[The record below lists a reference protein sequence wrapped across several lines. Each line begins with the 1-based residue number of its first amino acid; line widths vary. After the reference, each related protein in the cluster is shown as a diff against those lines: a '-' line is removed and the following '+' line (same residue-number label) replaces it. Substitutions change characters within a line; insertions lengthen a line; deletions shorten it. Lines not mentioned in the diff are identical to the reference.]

1 MRRGLWLYPGASARE
16 LVEAVRIGEACGLD
30 EIWIADEGVGREP
43 FSLLAAA
50 AMVTSRITL
59 AVGITSP
66 LLRHPGALAATAATV
81 DELSSEDESG
91 TSRVILGLGIG
102 GTESLEPFGIEISR
116 PIAEMDRAITVCR
129 GVLQRRSVPGYSLP
143 DHAMPA
149 RNVPVWVGARGPQMI
164 RLAARRTDGV
174 FISGCTRDQ
183 VISIVTECSGAGRD
197 LSLPNLGIALY
208 HSASDQIK
216 APTVSSWDRVTAD
229 LIELIADHP
238 VTSIGLNLVDL
249 ATANPLSLPLLV
261 EKGAV
266 LLAEVAAQVSTR
278 AAP

>member
-1 MRRGLWLYPGASARE
+1 VRRGLWLYPGVSARE

-81 DELSSEDESG
+81 DELSSRDESG
-91 TSRVILGLGIG
+91 TGRIILGLGIG
-102 GTESLEPFGIEISR
+102 GTESLDPFGIEISR

-149 RNVPVWVGARGPQMI
+149 RNVPIWVGARGPQMI

-183 VISIVTECSGAGRD
+183 VISIVNECSGVGRD
-197 LSLPNLGIALY
+197 PLLPHLGIALY
-208 HSASDQIK
+208 HSASDQIS
-216 APTVSSWDRVTAD
+216 APTVSSWNRAAAD
-229 LIELIADHP
+229 LVELIADHP
-238 VTSIGLNLVDL
+238 VTSIGINLVDL
-249 ATANPLSLPLLV
+249 ATTIPPALPRLV
-261 EKGAV
+261 EKGAE
-266 LLAEVAAQVSTR
+266 LLAEVVAQVSTR